1 MDKAKEGAIT
11 FIERMHARDELEI
24 RTFNHHITQLLP
36 ASPVSSSGEAA
47 RQKIS
52 GLFADGGTHLYE
64 VIRDGVV
71 SWSDRKRKNPNRHY
85 GIVLLTDG
93 QDEGSPI
100 SRADMM
106 DVLPKGDNPETIK
119 IFTIAYGAKADKL
132 FLKEIS
138 NRTNARTFESTAS
151 NIAAVYKELSAN
163 F

>member
-1 MDKAKEGAIT
+1 
-11 FIERMHARDELEI
+11 
-24 RTFNHHITQLLP
+24 
-36 ASPVSSSGEAA
+36 
-47 RQKIS
+47 
-52 GLFADGGTHLYE
+52 

-71 SWSDRKRKNPNRHY
+71 DWNERKKRSPNRHY

-93 QDEGSPI
+93 QDEGSHI

-132 FLKEIS
+132 FLKELS
-138 NRTNARTFESTAS
+138 NRTNARTFESTSS
-151 NIAAVYKELSAN
+151 NIGRVYQELSAN